1 MCYFI
6 SMSNINWNQFTN
18 NFFSNLNKVAP
29 NNVQNNQITPQ
40 AQTPIKE
47 PYIAQPYLQQ
57 SATQIAQTTA
67 ELALLNQQQNINMLK
82 DLLQLPKNF
91 EQLLVQL
98 NTNPKQTNQK
108 IALLLIASTLNVGKL
123 SDLLQTNS
131 KQAMTNLYQMMAQLN
146 QVKMSLKD
154 EQLTQITKL
163 ISFVAASSTSDVQ
176 TIRTTMLMYLPWLPL
191 TDPNSFKLE
200 IANDGS
206 NGGQNSDD
214 SVTVLIQ
221 TINYGNIQAD
231 IYKTNQDGIRME
243 IITSE
248 AFPQNELSALMQDES
263 KKYNININVDL
274 AKKEAFNKE
283 KNENTQTQVC
293 MNTSPGV
300 NPFLLLI
307 SNALIKGV
315 HTIDEKE
322 SLREIRKEKLE

>member
-1 MCYFI
+1 
-6 SMSNINWNQFTN
+6 MSNINWNQFTN

-29 NNVQNNQITPQ
+29 NNVQNNQANPQ
-40 AQTPIKE
+40 PQVPTKE
-47 PYIAQPYLQQ
+47 PYIAQPFLPNTT
-57 SATQIAQTTA
+57 TQIAQTTA
-67 ELALLNQQQNINMLK
+67 ELALLNQQQNMNMLR

-91 EQLLVQL
+91 EQLLMQL
-98 NTNPKQTNQK
+98 STNPKQTNQK

-214 SVTVLIQ
+214 SITILIQ
-221 TINYGNIQAD
+221 TINFGNIQAD
-231 IYKTNQDGIRME
+231 IYKTAQDGIRME

-248 AFPQNELSALMQDES
+248 TFPQKELTILMQDES

-283 KNENTQTQVC
+283 KNENSQTQVC

-322 SLREIRKEKLE
+322 SLKEIRKEKLE